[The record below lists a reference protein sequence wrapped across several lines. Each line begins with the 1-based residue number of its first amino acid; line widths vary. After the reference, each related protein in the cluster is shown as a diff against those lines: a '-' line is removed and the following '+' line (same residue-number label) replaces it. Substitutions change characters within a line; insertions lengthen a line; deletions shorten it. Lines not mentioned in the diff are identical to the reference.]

1 MIKLPLTLEYWQ
13 DDGWY
18 IGKLK
23 EIPGVFSQGQDL
35 AELEAN
41 IADAYQSLI
50 DSNNQT
56 NDSTD
61 HRSKAI
67 LLEIG

>member
-41 IADAYQSLI
+41 IANAYQSLI

-61 HRSKAI
+61 HHSKAI

>member
-50 DSNNQT
+50 ESNNQT
-56 NDSTD
+56 NDATD

>member
-56 NDSTD
+56 SDATD

>member
-50 DSNNQT
+50 DSNKQT
-56 NDSTD
+56 DDSTD

>member
-41 IADAYQSLI
+41 ISDAYQSLI

-56 NDSTD
+56 NDATD

>member
-56 NDSTD
+56 NDATD